1 MKLIDV
7 DILYKMN
14 YNATMNSNKLS
25 RKEKLDFILATRGIT
40 RDDTFM
46 LNEYALMSD
55 SELDIEFDYYYNCTY

>member
-1 MKLIDV
+1 MKLINI

-40 RDDTFM
+40 RDDIFM

>member
-1 MKLIDV
+1 MKLINV

-46 LNEYALMSD
+46 LNEYASMSD
-55 SELDIEFDYYYNCTY
+55 RELDIEFDYYYNCTY

>member
-1 MKLIDV
+1 MKLINV

-46 LNEYALMSD
+46 LNEYASMSD